1 MSPRRFPLRPWRAK
15 RAAGQRGAA
24 KPPPGLMSQVSC
36 PRAGS
41 HLARDGPRARPVK
54 GPRRSL
60 TRSHVSGLMSPRR
73 FPLRLWRAKRAAGQ
87 RPAAKPPP
95 GLMSQVSCPRAGSHF
110 ARGGPSAR
118 QVKGWVRPETR
129 DLRPGETLRHRDI
142 EICGPPLRAP
152 LTFAR
157 IRPVSSWAGPS
168 KEARGDPVPF
178 WIERKNE

>member
-1 MSPRRFPLRPWRAK
+1 MESRHLGGSSFVGLNVLCPPTRSHVSCPRAGSHFARGGPSARPVKGARRSPRQVSCLRSHVPAPVP
-15 RAAGQRGAA
+15 ASPVAGLARGRSKARGEA
-24 KPPPGLMSQVSC
+24 SPGLMSQVSC

-41 HLARDGPRARPVK
+41 HLASGGPRARPVK

-60 TRSHVSGLMSPRR
+60 TRSHVSGLMSP
-73 FPLRLWRAKRAAGQ
+73 P
-87 RPAAKPPP
+87 
-95 GLMSQVSCPRAGSHF
+95 
-110 ARGGPSAR
+110 
-118 QVKGWVRPETR
+118 
-129 DLRPGETLRHRDI
+129 LRHRDI